1 MKVCICNDVS
11 DRVIREHARAGA
23 SLEQILRAT
32 KAGSSCGQCLL
43 AVARIHAAEAA
54 VAAERSAG
62 CRAANP
68 AAEAREPLSA
78 A

>member
-11 DRVIREHARAGA
+11 DRTIREHARAGR
-23 SLEQILRAT
+23 SLEQILALT

-54 VAAERSAG
+54 VAAERTP
-62 CRAANP
+62 ANAP
-68 AAEAREPLSA
+68 AAGAPRTA